1 MAPTI
6 PKISLSRWVDYLA
19 ADNQAKVTKVGEI
32 LRQYERDYSPGG
44 DYWRPFRAG
53 IIDFHRS
60 EADIAALDQ
69 LVDEAP
75 QDRRDNY
82 RHALA
87 GYRRFLGRRRIE
99 LGETPRAAEWT
110 LDDRL
115 SVRLN
120 PDATMHLRGEPIVVQ
135 FHLKAALPLDQ
146 RLANPVLFML
156 AEAYGSE
163 QKVGILDVHRGR
175 LLVPTRLR
183 RRHEVVLRAQA
194 SAFAET
200 WRALREPARA

>member
-1 MAPTI
+1 MSPTI

-32 LRQYERDYSPGG
+32 LRQYERDYRPGG

-53 IIDFHRS
+53 IIDFHQKG
-60 EADIAALDQ
+60 AATAALDRI
-69 LVDEAP
+69 VDHAP
-75 QDRRDNY
+75 LDRRDNY
-82 RHALA
+82 RHAVA

-99 LGETPRAAEWT
+99 LGETPRSAEWT

-120 PDATMHLRGEPIVVQ
+120 PDTTMRLRGDTIVVQ
-135 FHLKAALPLDQ
+135 FHMKAALPLDQ

-156 AEAYGSE
+156 AEAYGPE
-163 QKVGILDVHRGR
+163 QNVGILDVHRGR

-183 RRHEVVLRAQA
+183 HRHEIVLRAQA
-194 SAFAET
+194 SAFAEI
-200 WRALREPARA
+200 WHALREPASV